1 MDYRFPK
8 SEKLKSSKT
17 IESLFADGKS
27 YSKYPVKVFF
37 LPKENIGTNLAA
49 FAVPK
54 RNFKLAVDR
63 NRVKRQL
70 REAYRLNKNI
80 IEAVNGKKFVMLF
93 LYLGKTK
100 PQYAELEKAMEKL
113 LKKLHGEMI
122 QDESRHFNEK

>member
-17 IESLFADGKS
+17 IASLFADGKS
-27 YSKYPVKVFF
+27 YSKYPIKVFF
-37 LPKENIGTNLAA
+37 LPKENLETNLAA

-63 NRVKRQL
+63 NRIKRQL

-80 IEAVNGKKFVMLF
+80 IEAVNGRKFVMLF

-100 PQYAELEKAMEKL
+100 PQYAALEKAMEKL
-113 LKKLHGEMI
+113 LKKLHGEMSH
-122 QDESRHFNEK
+122 DKS